1 MFGMS
6 RMLSDEEL
14 EVLRR
19 IRRRH
24 RPRKRIGYIRKI
36 RVIKGRE

>member
-1 MFGMS
+1 MS

-19 IRRRH
+19 LRKIF

-36 RVIKGRE
+36 KVIEGRK